1 MIIEVEEHGPS
12 ILYFL
17 VKFSCY
23 PMHAPKVNSIQAG
36 ASKRY
41 ILRYI
46 FVSEQASPVRN
57 DPIPQEWKFC
67 TTRGHQSLHEGSQ
80 PKS

>member
-12 ILYFL
+12 IVYFL

-23 PMHAPKVNSIQAG
+23 PTHGPKMDSIQTG

-41 ILRYI
+41 ILRHI
-46 FVSEQASPVRN
+46 FASEQTSPVRN

-67 TTRGHQSLHEGSQ
+67 TTRGH
-80 PKS
+80 